1 MGIYVGLAPS
11 FAFINIEDEKDFGQ
25 QRYDKTI
32 AVPVVLGYQQK
43 CCDKILLG
51 LEGGLG
57 GSFFVLGS
65 KLLQSDNFSQAH
77 LGALVGY
84 KIAKCYSLSIV
95 GGVSFQS
102 VRIDEYILPED
113 GENGGKNGGKLA
125 VSSDKKTLAPISR
138 QALLEDE
145 KSFWLIN
152 PYLGFKI
159 NRKLNRCWSIFGSV
173 KYGFGITDQQHVY
186 FNNTKNP
193 IGKLAPGAA
202 IPENE
207 SVKPKVFKPN
217 YSLWRGVVGLTY
229 EIGG

>member
-11 FAFINIEDEKDFGQ
+11 FAFINIEDKQDFGR
-25 QRYDKTI
+25 QRYDTTI
-32 AVPVVLGYQQK
+32 AVPIVLGYQQR
-43 CCDKILLG
+43 CCDKILWG

-65 KLLQSDNFSQAH
+65 KLLKNGHFFQAH

-84 KIAKCYSLSIV
+84 KIAKYYLLSII

-102 VRIDEYILPED
+102 VRIEEYILPD
-113 GENGGKNGGKLA
+113 GARLA
-125 VSSDKKTLAPISR
+125 ISSDISKPASKQR
-138 QALLEDE
+138 EALLEDE

-159 NRKLNRCWSIFGSV
+159 NYKLNHFWSLFGSV
-173 KYGFGITDQQHVY
+173 KYGFGIRDQKYAY
-186 FNNTKNP
+186 FNNTNRAIRSLK
-193 IGKLAPGAA
+193 PGSA
-202 IPENE
+202 IPKRDSAETKDFE
-207 SVKPKVFKPN
+207 PK

-229 EIGG
+229 EIGA